1 MHDRNL
7 VFQDGE
13 YSTGRRVIYTPYLSA
28 SMVKDIDN
36 FDVNLIID
44 ESNIVDILN
53 DMFKIHLMNEKEI
66 IKLSN
71 YYLGKQPILDRVKVV
86 RPDINNKTVMNY
98 AYSITRQI
106 NGYAFGKPV
115 VYAQRTQGKDEV
127 IQVLNDMM
135 EEIDKHS
142 IDLSCGENRSIYGT
156 SFISCLPSVSVVGAD
171 ENIPF
176 NIQEL
181 DATNTMVAYYTG
193 NSDVPVIAVTYY
205 LSKFANNECYYIKAY
220 TKDNIYTFRTAAIK
234 NSLFTINAKDLIA
247 SKPNILGEIPII
259 EYPNNKWR
267 IGDWEVAMAI
277 FNAINN
283 LVSDNVNDVQ
293 QFVSSILVLINAE
306 LPENEEID
314 PLTNESVTVVDYTSV
329 AKGILSLINEQGYN
343 TDAKYISKQLDSSS
357 IKTLSS
363 LLKEAYAIICGIPD
377 RKTNNNT
384 GGDTGEAVS
393 KRDGWDDMD
402 ILANSKESWYKKS
415 EKRLLKLIL
424 KILSIDN
431 YEIDDLSIDDISIK
445 FNRNKS
451 DNLTMKANF
460 ISTMVG
466 TNKFDIQD
474 VIELAAITTDSKSM
488 AERGEAYQKA
498 HAQETQETK
507 VSKVDE
513 NIKVSETKD

>member
-1 MHDRNL
+1 MNKNL

-13 YSTGRRVIYTPYLSA
+13 YSTGRQVIYTPYLSR
-28 SMVKDIDN
+28 SMIKDIEN
-36 FDVNLIID
+36 FDSNLIID
-44 ESNIVDILN
+44 DTNIVDILN
-53 DMFKIHLMNEKEI
+53 DMFKIHVSNEKDI

-86 RPDINNKTVMNY
+86 RPDINNKTVMNF

-115 VYAQRTQGKDEV
+115 VYAQRTKDKDDI
-127 IQVLNDMM
+127 IQILNDMM

-156 SFISCLPSVSVVGAD
+156 SYISCLPSLSVVGAD

-193 NSDVPVIAVTYY
+193 NIDVPVIAVTYY
-205 LSKFANNECYYIKAY
+205 LSKYQGNECYYINAY
-220 TKDNIYTFRTAAIK
+220 TNDNIYTFRVNNIT
-234 NSLFTINAKDLIA
+234 NSLFTINDKDLVTIR
-247 SKPNILGEIPII
+247 PNILGEIPII

-293 QFVSSILVLINAE
+293 QFVSSILVLLNAE
-306 LPENEEID
+306 LPENEELD
-314 PLTNESVTVVDYTSV
+314 PATNEVVTVVDYTSV
-329 AKGILSLINEQGYN
+329 AKGILSLVNEQGYN

-357 IKTLSS
+357 IKTLAS

-424 KILSIDN
+424 KILNTSN
-431 YEIDDLSIDDISIK
+431 YEIGDLSINDISIK
-445 FNRNKS
+445 FNRNKT

-474 VIELAAITTDSKSM
+474 VIELASITTDSKSM

-498 HAQETQETK
+498 HSQENTK
-507 VSKVDE
+507 VSEVNKVDE
-513 NIKVSETKD
+513 DTNVTESND